1 MNTKKKESMSLK
13 ESKQSKY
20 LVGIYIDQLEKDNN
34 LAACLYSLANQTLP
48 VDVVLFT
55 KDLSTE
61 DVSLIKQ
68 LAEKPF
74 VSYIERDEQNQ
85 VVDKRIDS
93 EKSVNYTIIE
103 TSEVM
108 NLSKIFNTIFN
119 LALENGYEAI
129 SIAEPEDGYSVK
141 WFETADRYMIEN
153 TDIAIFT
160 PIIRNMVNGAFSGVM
175 NESPWVEGMSEEA
188 GKFDLNLLQRF
199 NCANPLGAVYRVES
213 INEYAEKTDST
224 SKPMK
229 ESMKLS
235 HYYEFFLRMIYDDV
249 KIMTIPRMGY
259 EIKTVNK
266 DYFTDSSCKIP
277 QNLAI
282 IPEGKGGMNPDE
294 ARFWFE
300 LAKKEF
306 FYDEDRNKVYE
317 LSA

>member
-20 LVGIYIDQLEKDNN
+20 LVGIYLDKLEKDNN
-34 LAACLYSLANQTLP
+34 FASCLYSLANQTTP

-55 KDLSTE
+55 KGLTAEEISHVKE
-61 DVSLIKQ
+61 
-68 LAEKPF
+68 LANKPF
-74 VSYIERDEQNQ
+74 ATFIERDNQ
-85 VVDKRIDS
+85 GQVSEKRIDS
-93 EKSVNYTIIE
+93 ENSVNYQIIE
-103 TSEVM
+103 VSETL
-108 NLSKIFNTIFN
+108 NFSKIFNRLFN
-119 LALENGYEAI
+119 LALENGYEAV
-129 SIAEPEDGYSVK
+129 SIAEPEDGYSVR
-141 WFETADRYMIEN
+141 WFETADKYMAEN
-153 TDIAIFT
+153 TEVAIFT
-160 PIIRNMVNGAFSGVM
+160 PIIKNILNGAFSGVM

-199 NCANPLGAVYRVES
+199 NCVNPLGALYRVS
-213 INEYAEKTDST
+213 AIDEYAEKKDGL

-249 KIMTIPRMGY
+249 KVMTIPRIGY
-259 EIKTVNK
+259 EIKIVNK
-266 DYFTDSSCKIP
+266 DYFTDSSCKVP

-282 IPEGKGGMNPDE
+282 FPEDKGGMTPEE

-306 FYDEDRNKVYE
+306 FYDDDRNKIYE